1 MFVVFD
7 VTVMFLFSWGVSFTK
22 LGIQTL
28 QVMLPFLAIVL
39 IPMAYALSLAG
50 KRENW

>member
-7 VTVMFLFSWGVSFTK
+7 VTVMFLFSWGVSFTR